1 MKSSLSKPIFSVV
14 MPMYNVEKYV
24 STAIES
30 VLSQSFEE
38 FELICVDDGCTDRT
52 LQIASSFEDPRV
64 RIVQQK
70 NRGLSGARN
79 TGINNCQG
87 IYIAFL
93 DSDDFW
99 HSEKL
104 ATHLAHFRDNPRLGV
119 SYSASS
125 FIDEDDRELGI
136 GQHPKIR
143 DISAADIF
151 CRNPIG
157 NGSAPVIRHSV
168 FVAIS
173 RSEIINGE
181 KRITYFDESMR
192 QSEDVELWL
201 RIALTTDWKFEGIKK
216 SLTYYRVNAS
226 GLSANLNKQ
235 FEAWNYSVNKGRS
248 VHEDFYKKWYSLAC
262 AYQKRYLARRAVQSR
277 NGFLAVSL
285 INDALLTNWKIL
297 RDEPIRTLVTYGCA
311 ILCVLPNC
319 IYEPIERLAMRSSQK
334 KEDPA
339 LKSKSVLKQRC
350 SG

>member
-1 MKSSLSKPIFSVV
+1 MKNSLSRPIFSIV

-30 VLSQSFEE
+30 VLTQSFEE
-38 FELICVDDGCTDRT
+38 FELICIDDGCTDNT
-52 LQIASSFEDPRV
+52 FEIVSAFDDPRI
-64 RIVQQK
+64 RIVRQK

-104 ATHLAHFRDNPRLGV
+104 AIHLTHFRDNPRLGV
-119 SYSASS
+119 SYSASN
-125 FIDEDDRELGI
+125 FVDEEDRELGI
-136 GQHPKIR
+136 GQHPKIK
-143 DISAADIF
+143 DISAVDIF

-157 NGSAPVIRHSV
+157 NGSAPIIRYSV
-168 FVAIS
+168 LVAIS
-173 RSEIINGE
+173 RSEFIDDE

-216 SLTYYRVNAS
+216 GLTYYRVNAS

-235 FEAWNYSVNKGRS
+235 FDAWNYSVNKGRS
-248 VHEDFYKKWYSLAC
+248 LHEEFYQKWYSLAC

-277 NGFLAVSL
+277 NGFLAINL
-285 INDALLTNWKIL
+285 INEALLTNWKIL
-297 RDEPIRTLVTYGCA
+297 REEPIRTVVTYGCA
-311 ILCVLPNC
+311 ILCVLPKW
-319 IYEPIERLAMRSSQK
+319 IYEPIERFAMARSKQK
-334 KEDPA
+334 PDLSVDPE
-339 LKSKSVLKQRC
+339 SI
-350 SG
+350 

>member
-1 MKSSLSKPIFSVV
+1 MKNSLSKPIFSIV

-24 STAIES
+24 ATAIES
-30 VLSQSFEE
+30 VLSQTFAE
-38 FELICVDDGCTDRT
+38 FELICVDDGCTDKT
-52 LQIASSFEDPRV
+52 FQIVSSFEDPRI
-64 RIVQQK
+64 RIVRQK

-104 ATHLAHFRDNPRLGV
+104 AAHLAHFRDNPRLGV

-125 FIDEDDRELGI
+125 FVDEDDRELGI

-143 DISAADIF
+143 NISAADIF

-157 NGSAPVIRHSV
+157 NGSAPVIRYSV
-168 FVAIS
+168 LVAIS
-173 RSEIINGE
+173 RSELINGE
-181 KRITYFDESMR
+181 KRTTYFDESMR

-201 RIALTTDWKFEGIKK
+201 RIALNTEWKFEGIKQ
-216 SLTYYRVNAS
+216 SFTYYRVNAS
-226 GLSANLNKQ
+226 GLSANLKNQ

-248 VHEDFYKKWYSLAC
+248 LHEDFYQEWYSLAC

-277 NGFLAVSL
+277 NGLLALDL
-285 INDALLTNWKIL
+285 INDALRTNWKIL
-297 RDEPIRTLVTYGCA
+297 RDEPIRTILTYGCA
-311 ILCVLPNC
+311 LLCVLPKC
-319 IYEPIERLAMRSSQK
+319 IYEPIEYFAMKHSCK
-334 KEDPA
+334 TNHIAAKN
-339 LKSKSVLKQRC
+339 
-350 SG
+350 